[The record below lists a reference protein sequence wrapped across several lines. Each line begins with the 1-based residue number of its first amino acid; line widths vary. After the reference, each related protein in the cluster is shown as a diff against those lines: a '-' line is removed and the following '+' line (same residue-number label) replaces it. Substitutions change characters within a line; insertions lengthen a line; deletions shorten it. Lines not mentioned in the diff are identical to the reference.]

1 MSFITFGEIMLR
13 LTPAE
18 PFVKIK
24 TSRNFETNYAGSESN
39 VASSLAILGND
50 VNFITKLPVNQLG
63 DGALSSLQSFGIQTN
78 YIVRGGTRIGA
89 YFIEQ
94 GSSIRPSSVI
104 YDRANSAISEIKAN
118 EFDWETILS
127 NKKWIF
133 LSGITPVLSKQCAL
147 ETIKAA
153 KTAQEK
159 GVKVA
164 FDMNYRRTLW
174 KNAAN
179 ARKIFNEILEYTDV
193 LFGNEGVLK
202 DVYDIS
208 PSGNSSQERTQNAMG
223 MARKKFGI
231 NELAFTS
238 RDQISASKNK
248 LSGLYLANQN
258 HFVTKPISVSI
269 TDRFGT
275 GDAFAAAFLH
285 ATHLDWN
292 PQKTIDFA
300 TAAFALKH
308 TINGDQ
314 HTSDES
320 EILAVMDGYTKGH
333 VIR

>member
-1 MSFITFGEIMLR
+1 MSFVTFGEIMLR

-18 PFVKIK
+18 PLGKIR
-24 TSRNFETNYAGSESN
+24 TSRQFQTHYAGSESN
-39 VASSLAILGND
+39 VASSLAVLGNE
-50 VNFITKLPVNQLG
+50 VVFVTKLPENQLG
-63 DGALSSLQSFGIQTN
+63 DGAISSLQSFGIQTKH
-78 YIVRGGTRIGA
+78 IIQGGKRIGT

-94 GSSIRPSSVI
+94 GTSIRPSSVI
-104 YDRANSAISEIKAN
+104 YDRANSAISEIEAN

-127 NKKWIF
+127 KQKWIF

-147 ETIKAA
+147 ETIKVA
-153 KTAQEK
+153 KIAQNK

-174 KNAAN
+174 KNASD
-179 ARKIFNEILEYTDV
+179 ARKIFDKILEHTDL

-208 PSGNSSQERTQNAMG
+208 PFGNTKEERTLSAMQI
-223 MARKKFGI
+223 AAKDFGLDQ
-231 NELAFTS
+231 LAFTV
-238 RDQISASKNK
+238 RDQISASNNE
-248 LSGLYLANQN
+248 LSGMYLSKQQI
-258 HFVTKPISVSI
+258 FSTEPINVEV

-285 ATHLDWN
+285 SLNLGWK
-292 PQKTIDFA
+292 PQKIIDFA

-314 HTSDES
+314 HTSSES
-320 EILAVMDGYTKGH
+320 EIIAIMDGNIKGH